1 MAYNYAREKRKF
13 DAEWKRKALWYR
25 KEGMSE
31 EDIEAMH
38 SFDLAQFNRDRA
50 YESRRRPLETAC
62 GSCYVQAPEADT
74 GRYSWIDEELAERL
88 HMLSEAD
95 LELLTL
101 MVQDGCGV
109 NEIARLFGVTHSTIS
124 RKLTR
129 IKKLF
134 EKFLML
140 MAPICLSR
148 CLYSEKQNFL
158 RVLYN

>member
-1 MAYNYAREKRKF
+1 MAYNYAREKRRF

-62 GSCYVQAPEADT
+62 GSCYVQQPSE
-74 GRYSWIDEELAERL
+74 RYSWIDEVSNPQLVKQLHELTDQE
-88 HMLSEAD
+88 

-101 MVQDGCGV
+101 VVVEGKTHKEAADILSCSRQYITKQ
-109 NEIARLFGVTHSTIS
+109 IAQI
-124 RKLTR
+124 RK
-129 IKKLF
+129 IFKK
-134 EKFLML
+134 E
-140 MAPICLSR
+140 
-148 CLYSEKQNFL
+148 
-158 RVLYN
+158 